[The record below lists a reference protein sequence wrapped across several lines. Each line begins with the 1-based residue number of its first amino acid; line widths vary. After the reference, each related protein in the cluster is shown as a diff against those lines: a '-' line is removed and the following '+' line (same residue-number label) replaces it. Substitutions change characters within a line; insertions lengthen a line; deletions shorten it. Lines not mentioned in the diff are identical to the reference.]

1 MAFALDGLDLTRKS
15 TGDTSSLQYAAMV
28 ISTGDFAG
36 GVVATTDSNQ
46 MPHGI
51 WQNNSTLSEWGK
63 FRVAGVSKA
72 MVISEDTAI
81 IEGMHLKASTT
92 TGYLQNSSGGVVN
105 HRDVAIALGS
115 VSTGTSAVIPVFLTG
130 GGITSTST

>member
-15 TGDTSSLQYAAMV
+15 SGDTSSLQYACMV
-28 ISTGDFAG
+28 FSTTNAAG

-51 WQNNSTLSEWGK
+51 WQNNSTLSEYGA
-63 FRVAGVSKA
+63 FRIAGISKA
-72 MVISEDTAI
+72 MVICEDTAI
-81 IEGMHLKASTT
+81 VEGMHLKCSTT
-92 TGYLQNSSGGVVN
+92 TGYLQNSSAGVVN
-105 HRDVAIALGS
+105 PRDVAISLGS
-115 VSTGTSAVIPVFLTG
+115 ISTGTSSVIPVFLTG